1 MSRPMKGRRV
11 CSLPSTTKFGPLEG
25 ACLNEGEPV
34 IMGVDEYETIRLI
47 DYEGMNQQECSEQ
60 LDVSR
65 STVQLIYDTA
75 RRKIARALIEA
86 VPSSSRGRIP
96 PRRPSRPG
104 PGLRQGLQTETETRR
119 KRFMII
125 AVPAEKES
133 LDSAICQSFGRAPFF
148 CIYDTKPSPL
158 ASSTTPQ

>member
-86 VPSSSRGRIP
+86 RPLFIEGGEYRLADHRGRG
-96 PRRPSRPG
+96 RGCGRGCRQRQ
-104 PGLRQGLQTETETRR
+104 RQGENVL
-119 KRFMII
+119 
-125 AVPAEKES
+125 
-133 LDSAICQSFGRAPFF
+133 
-148 CIYDTKPSPL
+148 
-158 ASSTTPQ
+158 